1 MGSMNSVHS
10 VTCKAIDTVS
20 RIRDKIGIVDGILSM
35 WKSLILHW
43 MEEAHGHHI
52 TCGAMW
58 LQPSWHGLQW
68 KNERRWMVHG
78 IALKKH
84 YRQ

>member
-1 MGSMNSVHS
+1 MGSMNSAHS

-58 LQPSWHGLQW
+58 LQPSWHGLPVEEW
-68 KNERRWMVHG
+68 EEVDGSWYSIEK
-78 IALKKH
+78 AL
-84 YRQ
+84 